1 MSGKI
6 SKEFNIKDK
15 DAQAAFDKVQKMAEA
30 GIGGNMET
38 FKRAITAADAPKLV
52 ENKPYF
58 DAVNNRTVIK
68 INGKLKFVQYQD
80 LN

>member
-1 MSGKI
+1 MAGKI

-15 DAQAAFDKVQKMAEA
+15 DTQAAFDKVQKMAQD
-30 GIGGNMET
+30 GINGNMET
-38 FKRAITAADAPKLV
+38 YQRAITAADAPKLK

-58 DAVNNRTVIK
+58 DAVNNREVKK